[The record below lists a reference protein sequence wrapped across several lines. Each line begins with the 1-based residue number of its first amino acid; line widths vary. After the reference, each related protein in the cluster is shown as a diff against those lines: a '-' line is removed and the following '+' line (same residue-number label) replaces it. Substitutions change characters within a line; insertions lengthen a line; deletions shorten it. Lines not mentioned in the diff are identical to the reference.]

1 MAQLR
6 CSTSG
11 ALGTLLVAVALTG
24 RLGLGVA
31 TAQDGPVRVQGRV
44 EWIAGETMVIAPDGL
59 VVAPGG
65 TTAINVDLTPID
77 QGAYAGLATGVRVA
91 VVGTIA
97 NNYNRVIAG
106 SIERL
111 SP

>member
-1 MAQLR
+1 MDR
-6 CSTSG
+6 
-11 ALGTLLVAVALTG
+11 G
-24 RLGLGVA
+24 RD
-31 TAQDGPVRVQGRV
+31 DGDRSRR
-44 EWIAGETMVIAPDGL
+44 L

-106 SIERL
+106 SIARR
-111 SP
+111 